1 MKPTHEQITE
11 RAQEIWRQRA
21 CPEGRDE
28 EIWLEAERQLTVAAD
43 AKMPESSGSA
53 NAPEGKRT
61 AFSERVK
68 AETAAE
74 SAVEYLISPAVS
86 QQAAIEEAVEL
97 QQPKPAAKREERD
110 TRGKNS
116 ERKR

>member
-1 MKPTHEQITE
+1 MNPTHEQITE
-11 RAQEIWRQRA
+11 RAQAIWRERA

-28 EIWLEAERQLTVAAD
+28 EIWLEAERQLRITAEPAPAAT
-43 AKMPESSGSA
+43 PS
-53 NAPEGKRT
+53 
-61 AFSERVK
+61 FVERVK

-97 QQPKPAAKREERD
+97 QRPPAKAPQMQFNKTPSPKR
-110 TRGKNS
+110 
-116 ERKR
+116 